1 MKANHRLTH
10 VEVYTVSVCDQ
21 VRQILSQNCV
31 QYHIYIYICIYD
43 VDHPYTTDQGNVNPL
58 VLLNTPNKC
67 VPDDICIRLGVHVKL
82 YLQHDL

>member
-21 VRQILSQNCV
+21 VRQILSQNWA
-31 QYHIYIYICIYD
+31 QYHD
-43 VDHPYTTDQGNVNPL
+43 VDHPYTTDQGSVNPL